1 VARFFE
7 GLELVDPGIEQWH
20 WWRPEPGDVVDT
32 ELKSGH
38 AGVARKP

>member
-1 VARFFE
+1 VRTGDAKVVKRA
-7 GLELVDPGIEQWH
+7 LVLRG
-20 WWRPEPGDVVDT
+20 VVDT